1 MYLNF
6 SEIMI
11 KVVHN
16 AIWRKLDDIV
26 NATRST
32 NRQKVA
38 NLEAIL
44 VTVH

>member
-1 MYLNF
+1 MYFNL

-16 AIWRKLDDIV
+16 EIWKKLDDIV
-26 NATRST
+26 IATGST
-32 NRQKVA
+32 YRQKMA